1 MSIADVQAKRLIVHA
16 DGRGYLFE
24 GLRADDGLF
33 GGRYGQCLISVL
45 HDGVIKGLH
54 LHRKQ
59 TDFTLC
65 AKGRVLYVAT
75 DGTKVRKFLLDGAAP
90 VLLKIPPGVWHG
102 YQAIGGEA
110 LLVHIMDMAYD
121 PADTEARDPHA
132 FGNLWHLHGVE
143 NV

>member
-1 MSIADVQAKRLIVHA
+1 MSIADVQVKKLAVHR

-33 GGRYGQCLISVL
+33 SGKYGQCLISVL
-45 HDGVIKGLH
+45 NSGVIKGLH
-54 LHRKQ
+54 RHQKQ

-65 AKGRVLYVAT
+65 AKGKVLYVAT
-75 DGTKVRKFLLDGAAP
+75 DGTRARKFLLDGADP
-90 VLLKIPPGVWHG
+90 MLLKIPPGVWHG
-102 YQAIGGEA
+102 YQAIEGEA
-110 LLVHIMDMAYD
+110 LLVHNMDSVYD
-121 PADTEARDPHA
+121 PADTEVMDPHA